1 MYEFETP
8 GALKLQVSNE
18 AGEVRVETGAAG
30 RTEVELRAISAA
42 SQAQVEATH
51 VDCRGEGEGQRV
63 IVDVPSPRRGFL
75 FGSYG
80 VDVLVRVPEGT
91 AIEVTTSSA
100 DVRAEGRYATGLI
113 RTVSGDVEAGSF
125 SGNLA
130 VTTASGDVHVAEALA
145 SLQVRTAS
153 GDIDVEQA
161 KGDLSLD
168 AQSGDISVRSAE
180 GDARLQGSSS
190 EVEVR
195 TAAGRLEVKT
205 SSGDVMVHE
214 LLAGGSVATHSGD
227 VELLS
232 VLKGKV
238 TVETM
243 SGDVEVGIAPGSQV
257 AVDTESRS
265 GDVRSDIVLS
275 DTAESAGGDGP
286 KVMLEVRTM
295 SGDISL
301 RRGRTIATSV

>member
-8 GALKLQVSNE
+8 RALKLQVSDE

-51 VDCRGEGEGQRV
+51 VDCREDGDGQRV

-75 FGSYG
+75 FGNYG

-91 AIEVTTSSA
+91 SLEITTSSA
-100 DVRAEGRYATGLI
+100 DVRAEGQYATGLI
-113 RTVSGDVEAGSF
+113 RTVSGDAELARF
-125 SGNLA
+125 TGNLS

-153 GDIDVEQA
+153 GDIDVERA
-161 KGDLSLD
+161 KGELSLE
-168 AQSGDISVRSAE
+168 AQSGDISVRAAE
-180 GDARLQGSSS
+180 GDARLRGSSS
-190 EVEVR
+190 EVQVW
-195 TAAGRLEVKT
+195 TAAGNLDVRT

-214 LLAGGSVATHSGD
+214 LLAGGSIATHSGD
-227 VELLS
+227 AELLS
-232 VLKGKV
+232 VLSGKV

-243 SGDVEVGIAPGSQV
+243 SGDVEVGIAPGSRV
-257 AVDTESRS
+257 AVDTETRS
-265 GDVRSDIVLS
+265 GDVRSEIALS
-275 DTAESAGGDGP
+275 DSVESVGGEGP
-286 KVMLEVRTM
+286 KVALEVRTM

-301 RRGRTIATSV
+301 RRGRTIATSA